1 MTLTQSERRVL
12 DMQSSTLHRA
22 AAHGDEAVLS
32 AMLKKPD
39 IDIGRTDLKMR
50 TALHGESS
58 RCLVGFLL
66 LVAPR
71 THTSQNA
78 PTPLRGT
85 HPPHAQL
92 DPVSHARARRAAA
105 LV

>member
-32 AMLKKPD
+32 AMDL
-39 IDIGRTDLKMR
+39 DIGRTDLKMR

-71 THTSQNA
+71 THTHAAKCAHAAGGHPPAS
-78 PTPLRGT
+78 TPL
-85 HPPHAQL
+85 
-92 DPVSHARARRAAA
+92 
-105 LV
+105 